1 MVQVWGRAAQPCV
14 RATGL
19 DRAEQTKA
27 VDERSPSLHAR
38 EERRQPEL
46 AVHLGRGVEN
56 KREKL
61 TGALV
66 TAKSQRVSWCT
77 SSALDLSWTFH
88 WASKRE
94 SSSSAQQV

>member
-1 MVQVWGRAAQPCV
+1 MVQAWGRTAQPCV

-19 DRAEQTKA
+19 DRAEQTEA
-27 VDERSPSLHAR
+27 VDERCPSLHAR

-61 TGALV
+61 TGPLV
-66 TAKSQRVSWCT
+66 TDKSQSVLVYIQCFGSQ
-77 SSALDLSWTFH
+77 LDLSLGFK
-88 WASKRE
+88 KRK
-94 SSSSAQQV
+94 Q